1 MAETISPGTYVVYIL
16 RSTTSPDKFYCGS
29 TNNIHRRIRQHNGE
43 ISGGAKYTTGYRPW
57 AIAAIIASS
66 EEALTKGE
74 ALRVE
79 YYTKA
84 KNVRSIDRTRGDG
97 SHHPAYKSQ
106 VGIPRDCPVRRRKW
120 LIEAARTSITKSMH
134 VLWIDDELATCVV

>member
-1 MAETISPGTYVVYIL
+1 MADTISPGTYVVYIL
-16 RSTTSPDKFYCGS
+16 RSTTTPNEFYCGS

-43 ISGGAKYTTGYRPW
+43 ISGGAKYTMGYRPW
-57 AIAAIIASS
+57 AIAVIIVSS

-84 KNVRSIDRTRGDG
+84 KN
-97 SHHPAYKSQ
+97 YKSQ
-106 VGIPRDCPVRRRKW
+106 AGIPRDCPVRRRKW
-120 LIEAARTSITKSMH
+120 LIESARTTIAKSTH
-134 VLWIDDELATCVV
+134 VLWIDDELAACVV